1 MLGSILGTLLFTLY
15 VNDLPQVVQGKVKQ
29 YADDT
34 AMYYT
39 SDKSEDL
46 SNSLNA
52 DLVRVAEW
60 VQENGLKLNE
70 TKTQMLLLSRKRR
83 AKELDNVMV
92 RLKGH
97 EVTRND
103 RVKYLGVWV
112 DEGLTW
118 KDHVEAVR
126 RKCCGGLAKLRRL
139 RDSLPAATKKKVY
152 AACVLPHLD
161 YCSVVWQEC
170 GKILQKSVER
180 IQNYAM
186 QLICSRPPRTPSV
199 ELRNRLGWMPLTK
212 RREMSRLALVHRCVR
227 HRPI

>member
-1 MLGSILGTLLFTLY
+1 MTIIWREGSRKCGTVQSGWSDIRRGVPQGSILGPLLFTLY
-15 VNDLPQVVQGKVKQ
+15 VNDLPQVVQGQVKQ

-34 AMYYT
+34 AMYCT

-52 DLVRVAEW
+52 DLARVAEW
-60 VQENGLKLNE
+60 VKENGLKLNE
-70 TKTQMLLLSRKRR
+70 AKTQMLLLSKKRR
-83 AKELDNVMV
+83 AKELDNVVV

-97 EVTRND
+97 EVTRSD

-126 RKCCGGLAKLRRL
+126 RECCEGLAKLRRL
-139 RDSLPAATKKKVY
+139 RDSLPAATKRKVY

-170 GKILQKSVER
+170 GKMLQKSVER

-186 QLICSRPPRTPSV
+186 QLICSRRDIPV
-199 ELRNRLGWMPLTK
+199 LN
-212 RREMSRLALVHRCVR
+212 
-227 HRPI
+227 